1 MTENNRILVREGLKA
16 YRIIPARY
24 HTFLYEDACQVQEKD
39 DEVIISPNHYCIIKV
54 TTRMKP

>member
-24 HTFLYEDACQVQEKD
+24 HTFLYGG
-39 DEVIISPNHYCIIKV
+39 
-54 TTRMKP
+54 RMSGTGKR